1 METLDLI
8 ALAKQCPDVTIS
20 VKASD
25 LISWGR
31 SLKEELLQD
40 LRDSN
45 LVKTKKEV
53 EDFITREEAMEK
65 LKVSSAT
72 LWRWKK
78 SDYLVPRKTRCA
90 GQIPRRG
97 HQSDSFPE
105 RRCLMSQPK
114 HISEVLH
121 QLVLNN
127 PNDPYA
133 QILRHC
139 PFMQIELLKEGYMTL
154 DELTPEEKE
163 RLSHYIDLEDLPND

>member
-40 LRDSN
+40 LRDNN

-72 LWRWKK
+72 LWRWTGTA
-78 SDYLVPRKTRCA
+78 SWTSTGFFPRKEVPYEPA
-90 GQIPRRG
+90 QAHQRG
-97 HQSDSFPE
+97 PAPAYPEQS
-105 RRCLMSQPK
+105 
-114 HISEVLH
+114 
-121 QLVLNN
+121 
-127 PNDPYA
+127 
-133 QILRHC
+133 
-139 PFMQIELLKEGYMTL
+139 G
-154 DELTPEEKE
+154 
-163 RLSHYIDLEDLPND
+163 

>member
-40 LRDSN
+40 LRDNN

-65 LKVSSAT
+65 LKA
-72 LWRWKK
+72 
-78 SDYLVPRKTRCA
+78 YM
-90 GQIPRRG
+90 
-97 HQSDSFPE
+97 E
-105 RRCLMSQPK
+105 RT
-114 HISEVLH
+114 ED
-121 QLVLNN
+121 
-127 PNDPYA
+127 NDE
-133 QILRHC
+133 
-139 PFMQIELLKEGYMTL
+139 FLLAVNGA
-154 DELTPEEKE
+154 
-163 RLSHYIDLEDLPND
+163 R

>member
-40 LRDSN
+40 LRDNN

-78 SDYLVPRKTRCA
+78 SDYLVPVKLGALDRYRVVD
-90 GQIPRRG
+90 INR
-97 HQSDSFPE
+97 
-105 RRCLMSQPK
+105 
-114 HISEVLH
+114 
-121 QLVLNN
+121 
-127 PNDPYA
+127 
-133 QILRHC
+133 ILSKKGGA
-139 PFMQIELLKEGYMTL
+139 L
-154 DELTPEEKE
+154 
-163 RLSHYIDLEDLPND
+163 